1 MKRYITTGLLLAAF
15 TAGMSACDDD
25 VAEVV
30 TPSLEVNEKVLSF
43 DHRGQRPL
51 GREGHQGFGQFYH
64 YPCRGDGAWG
74 GDDYARPGEGGAD

>member
-1 MKRYITTGLLLAAF
+1 MKKDMNMKRYITTGLLLAAF

-43 DHRGQRPL
+43 DEETTQKL
-51 GREGHQGFGQFYH
+51 TIEANGR
-64 YPCRGDGAWG
+64 PCRGDGAWG